1 MCYTHNMRIPYFNTI
16 FFFCVL
22 LITGVAVFFVMQPFL
37 TALLVA
43 AVLATLFFGKY
54 QFFLRVFGGR
64 KGLSAASVLLLVA
77 FLVIIPILMLA
88 TLVAGEATSAL
99 ASLSSEN
106 HSFGELMGSVQTW
119 LSNLPVV
126 GEYLS
131 EKNVR
136 FADIAGNIVGGSGAL
151 ISFLQALYVSVAG
164 LVLWIFAMFFAL
176 FYFLIDGDR
185 VVRLMKHVSPL
196 SDRDD
201 EELMRD
207 FASMSRAVIRGSLAI
222 ALLQGVIGGI
232 GVAVAGVSSPAIWGA
247 VMGFFSLIPAVGS
260 GIVWLPMGLWLFF
273 SGDVWHGI
281 FLLAFGVGIV
291 STVDNVVRP
300 KLVGRDTQI
309 HPLLVFFSTLG
320 GIALFGII
328 GLLLG
333 PLLVSFFLA
342 LMRIYVRE
350 FKIDLETYNQN
361 GST

>member
-1 MCYTHNMRIPYFNTI
+1 M
-16 FFFCVL
+16 
-22 LITGVAVFFVMQPFL
+22 
-37 TALLVA
+37 
-43 AVLATLFFGKY
+43 
-54 QFFLRVFGGR
+54 
-64 KGLSAASVLLLVA
+64 SAASVLLLVA

-106 HSFGELMGSVQTW
+106 HWFGELMGSVQTW

-151 ISFLQALYVSVAG
+151 IFFLQALYVSVAG

-232 GVAVAGVSSPAIWGA
+232 GVVCRGVLARHLGR
-247 VMGFFSLIPAVGS
+247 GY
-260 GIVWLPMGLWLFF
+260 
-273 SGDVWHGI
+273 GI
-281 FLLAFGVGIV
+281 FLAYSGGSVGYCLASDGAMA
-291 STVDNVVRP
+291 
-300 KLVGRDTQI
+300 L
-309 HPLLVFFSTLG
+309 
-320 GIALFGII
+320 LFGGCVARDI
-328 GLLLG
+328 
-333 PLLVSFFLA
+333 SA
-342 LMRIYVRE
+342 CVRCGHCL
-350 FKIDLETYNQN
+350 D
-361 GST
+361 GG